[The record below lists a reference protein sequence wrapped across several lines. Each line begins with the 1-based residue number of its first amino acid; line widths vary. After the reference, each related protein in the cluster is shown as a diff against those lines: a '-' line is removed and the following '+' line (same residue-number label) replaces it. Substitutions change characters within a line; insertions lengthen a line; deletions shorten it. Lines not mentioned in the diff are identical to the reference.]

1 MTKKNSLKKQKTT
14 DQNPTVALSVDR
26 TLQLKKR
33 LFWIL
38 SILAFL
44 LYLPTINYGFVLDD
58 IAVIENNRFVQD
70 GIGGIGDLFTT
81 FYWKGFWDSNSG
93 LYRPLSLILFAIEHE
108 IAPNSASVHHFF
120 NVLFYALSIG
130 MLFKVLS
137 KLLSNYS
144 IWIATAITTLFLL
157 HPSHTEVVANIKSR
171 DEILSFLFFLLTFNR
186 LIEGKYTNLKDGFI
200 TGIFFLACLLS
211 KEAGIMYIPIF
222 GAYFFLVKKISFLQS
237 IKQLLP
243 LIFVGVAWF
252 ALHQTIIH
260 ADPIPPIT
268 YTYNDNS
275 LVACENGS
283 QVATGIG
290 ILGRYLS
297 ETVLPLNLSYDYS
310 YNQLP
315 CLTFGSIEV
324 LLALLSVSL
333 LLGLA
338 VYTRKKHPLI
348 TFGIV
353 FFFISIALVTN
364 VFSLI
369 GTTYANRLIYA
380 PSLGLIIAGT
390 LGITILIQ
398 RFNSSSTPSI
408 AIFGCFAL
416 YFSIKT
422 LQRTPA
428 WESNA
433 SLFTAD
439 VQNSPNSAR
448 VHFNYGTLLMNT
460 EGLDTLSAE
469 AQLNRAVSSY
479 NRALEIDKK
488 DVGSLKNLG
497 VVLFRL
503 KKYEQSLLATKKAIE
518 LSPTDS
524 LLFINLGDTY
534 FSNNQFPEAISSYE
548 TIIHLKDN
556 TAATYKRLAV
566 SYFNLKKYPEAIRWF
581 KVGIKRFPEDIEML
595 TNLGNAY
602 GASGQVELANQTFLK
617 AYELDGSNMN
627 CLRMLIMTYQEMNNQ
642 ERVNYYSQFLK

>member
-1 MTKKNSLKKQKTT
+1 
-14 DQNPTVALSVDR
+14 
-26 TLQLKKR
+26 
-33 LFWIL
+33 LF
-38 SILAFL
+38 
-44 LYLPTINYGFVLDD
+44 
-58 IAVIENNRFVQD
+58 
-70 GIGGIGDLFTT
+70 
-81 FYWKGFWDSNSG
+81 
-93 LYRPLSLILFAIEHE
+93 
-108 IAPNSASVHHFF
+108 
-120 NVLFYALSIG
+120 
-130 MLFKVLS
+130 
-137 KLLSNYS
+137 
-144 IWIATAITTLFLL
+144 
-157 HPSHTEVVANIKSR
+157 
-171 DEILSFLFFLLTFNR
+171 
-186 LIEGKYTNLKDGFI
+186 
-200 TGIFFLACLLS
+200 
-211 KEAGIMYIPIF
+211 
-222 GAYFFLVKKISFLQS
+222 
-237 IKQLLP
+237 
-243 LIFVGVAWF
+243 
-252 ALHQTIIH
+252 
-260 ADPIPPIT
+260 
-268 YTYNDNS
+268 
-275 LVACENGS
+275 
-283 QVATGIG
+283 
-290 ILGRYLS
+290 
-297 ETVLPLNLSYDYS
+297 
-310 YNQLP
+310 
-315 CLTFGSIEV
+315 
-324 LLALLSVSL
+324 
-333 LLGLA
+333 
-338 VYTRKKHPLI
+338 
-348 TFGIV
+348 
-353 FFFISIALVTN
+353 
-364 VFSLI
+364 
-369 GTTYANRLIYA
+369 
-380 PSLGLIIAGT
+380 
-390 LGITILIQ
+390 
-398 RFNSSSTPSI
+398 
-408 AIFGCFAL
+408 
-416 YFSIKT
+416 FSIKT

-627 CLRMLIMTYQEMNNQ
+627 SLRMLIMTYQELNNQ